1 MHKGHNS
8 SLRNISMIFYSFFE
22 FFYDWLE
29 FFKIINF
36 YEFLLLFNINQKRKS
51 LNKKKNL

>member
-8 SLRNISMIFYSFFE
+8 SLRNISMIFDSFFE